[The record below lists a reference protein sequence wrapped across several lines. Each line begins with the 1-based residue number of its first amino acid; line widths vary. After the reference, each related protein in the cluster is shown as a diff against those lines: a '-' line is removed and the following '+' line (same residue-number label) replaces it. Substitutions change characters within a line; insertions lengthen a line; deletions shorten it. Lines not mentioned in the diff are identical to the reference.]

1 MSSLVPSYPFTRLT
15 LPSAAEG
22 LVLRSAGDPGSRY
35 PIPLCYPATMDE
47 GGGAKQIALEG
58 APAEGNTA
66 VVPTLRWQ
74 GGSGCTEPS
83 AGASVESTQ
92 TSEGQAEERW
102 LGSGGGGD
110 HQGLT

>member
-1 MSSLVPSYPFTRLT
+1 MGPPEFPAYDTRYPCVIQPPWMRVEGQSR
-15 LPSAAEG
+15 LPS
-22 LVLRSAGDPGSRY
+22 
-35 PIPLCYPATMDE
+35 
-47 GGGAKQIALEG
+47 KG

-74 GGSGCTEPS
+74 GGSGCTEPFT
-83 AGASVESTQ
+83 GESVESAQ

-102 LGSGGGGD
+102 LGSRGGGD